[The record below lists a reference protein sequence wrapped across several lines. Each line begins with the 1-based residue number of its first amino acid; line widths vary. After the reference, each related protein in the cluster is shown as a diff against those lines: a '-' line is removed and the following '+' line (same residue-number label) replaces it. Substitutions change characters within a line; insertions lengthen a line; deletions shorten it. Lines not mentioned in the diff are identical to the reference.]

1 MRKEWNALR
10 ERKAW
15 SEHLVREWK
24 DVSAE
29 AKAKNLRIHVGRIFG
44 ICVEKN
50 RELTPDDPRRKYK
63 GRVVFQGNNVRDE
76 DHFQAVFQ
84 DLGSAPATMLAA
96 RIADFV
102 ALLPGC
108 SGEVADAVRAYIQA
122 KLTGVP
128 TWIRIPRE
136 EWPSAWAKMRDPV
149 VPLHLALYGHPDAGT
164 CWERHCDVKLRE
176 KGFLP
181 VSGWPG
187 CYTHKSLAVFLTVYV
202 DDFKMSG
209 KDGDRAKAWKLIK
222 EAVDLEDPEPYGRYL
237 GCGQEIG
244 EATPDSD
251 VLMTCE
257 LPGVEKNPTPST
269 KVRTMKYD
277 MSPFIFAVP

>member
-1 MRKEWNALR
+1 MPVTTEPEQHRPKLDFASPYIGFANVARTVPPSEVRTNPKAQAAMRKEWDALR

-15 SEHLVREWK
+15 SEHLVRERR
-24 DVSAE
+24 DVSEE
-29 AKAKNLRIHVGRIFG
+29 ARSKGLRIHVGRIFG

-76 DHFQAVFQ
+76 DHCQAVFQ

-128 TWIRIPRE
+128 TWIRTCGTLWFR
-136 EWPSAWAKMRDPV
+136 ST
-149 VPLHLALYGHPDAGT
+149 LLYT
-164 CWERHCDVKLRE
+164 
-176 KGFLP
+176 
-181 VSGWPG
+181 
-187 CYTHKSLAVFLTVYV
+187 
-202 DDFKMSG
+202 
-209 KDGDRAKAWKLIK
+209 
-222 EAVDLEDPEPYGRYL
+222 
-237 GCGQEIG
+237 
-244 EATPDSD
+244 ATPTRAHAGSAIA
-251 VLMTCE
+251 
-257 LPGVEKNPTPST
+257 T
-269 KVRTMKYD
+269 KSCARRASYR
-277 MSPFIFAVP
+277 